1 MTSNLKELLY
11 SSYSVFENAS
21 LFNDLKLYQTRALR
35 LKADT
40 QMVSVRVSGLHI
52 STSFVL
58 VIGRGVY
65 GKVVKCKNL
74 NTKEKVAIKM
84 IKKNLT
90 HTGRSE
96 ILNMFSL
103 RKLDPDKCN
112 LIKMTDH
119 FVHKDHQ
126 CLAFEMLDKDLFE
139 FMRGRHFKPLS
150 VSAIRLIAQQMIVAL
165 QALKS
170 IAMVHTDIKP
180 DNIMFVNHKLIPFK
194 VKLID
199 FGIAKHASE
208 LRTGTWI
215 QPDCYRA
222 FEVLLG
228 LPLSE
233 SMDMWSLGCTLAFFY
248 LGRLLFPSYSQYEN
262 MKTYMRLCG
271 QPNNSL
277 LKKGLLTSNFFN
289 LVQESP
295 EEIWDFHDLEET
307 EDIKAFIQLLKQMIV
322 LDPDKRISPSEAH
335 RQDFITMKHLVGDY
349 VSRLAWERLGI
360 YPEDMEEVAGERE
373 VWTSLLKLLLPQ
385 PDPG

>member
-248 LGRLLFPSYSQYEN
+248 LGRLLEYIMTSKDTPKHHIYS
-262 MKTYMRLCG
+262 
-271 QPNNSL
+271 
-277 LKKGLLTSNFFN
+277 SNP
-289 LVQESP
+289 VQS
-295 EEIWDFHDLEET
+295 FHDLEET

-335 RQDFITMKHLVGDY
+335 RQDFITMKHLVGCSGKY
-349 VSRLAWERLGI
+349 VIKARKMALKCQLQPI
-360 YPEDMEEVAGERE
+360 PEDWFCLITKEKTNGNDEFKRYHFSANKSIVL
-373 VWTSLLKLLLPQ
+373 VNIIT
-385 PDPG
+385 

>member
-1 MTSNLKELLY
+1 NSSDLDGIEFIALYCTS
-11 SSYSVFENAS
+11 
-21 LFNDLKLYQTRALR
+21 LKLA
-35 LKADT
+35 KC
-40 QMVSVRVSGLHI
+40 
-52 STSFVL
+52 L

-262 MKTYMRLCG
+262 MKTYMR
-271 QPNNSL
+271 
-277 LKKGLLTSNFFN
+277 F
-289 LVQESP
+289 
-295 EEIWDFHDLEET
+295 FHDLEET
-307 EDIKAFIQLLKQMIV
+307 VSTYRDPYEQEDIKAFIQLLKQMIV

-335 RQDFITMKHLVGDY
+335 RQDFITMKHLVGSGHTCCPP
-349 VSRLAWERLGI
+349 SRRLYIGV
-360 YPEDMEEVAGERE
+360 YPGERE
-373 VWTSLLKLLLPQ
+373 GSLPQ
-385 PDPG
+385 PTGGGTGSDCCLCLRTEQQFRLPTLLGVLGGGTGDRS

>member
-1 MTSNLKELLY
+1 MGNKCCKKMCKCPWMGRNVILTGRY
-11 SSYSVFENAS
+11 CSYRV
-21 LFNDLKLYQTRALR
+21 
-35 LKADT
+35 
-40 QMVSVRVSGLHI
+40 VR
-52 STSFVL
+52 

-84 IKKNLT
+84 IRKDLT

-103 RKLDPDKCN
+103 RKLDSDRCN

-119 FVHKDHQ
+119 FVHKEHQ

-139 FMRGRHFKPLS
+139 YMRGRHFKPLS

-180 DNIMFVNHKLIPFK
+180 DNIMFVNHKLFPFK

-199 FGIAKHASE
+199 FGIAKHVSE

-228 LPLSE
+228 LPLSV
-233 SMDMWSLGCTLAFFY
+233 SMDMWSLGCTLAFCY

-262 MKTYMRLCG
+262 MKTFVRLCG

-277 LKKGLLTSNFFN
+277 LNKGLFTSNFFN
-289 LVQESP
+289 LVQETP
-295 EEIWDFHDLEET
+295 EEIWELKRSREYVMTSKDTAKHLGWSSNPVQSFHDLEET
-307 EDIKAFIQLLKQMIV
+307 VPTYQDPYEQKDVKAFINLLKQMIV

-335 RQDFITMKHLVGDY
+335 RQDFITMKHLVGYSGKY
-349 VSRLAWERLGI
+349 VIKARKMVGNCHLQPI
-360 YPEDMEEVAGERE
+360 PEELR
-373 VWTSLLKLLLPQ
+373 
-385 PDPG
+385 